1 MTDYI
6 VDISDDSQTTTL
18 ASYIS
23 SPSAEVHA
31 SSSTGSSN
39 SIGDTELVESSS
51 SINAYRW
58 YPQESLGDSSATD
71 RVLTL
76 SEEHH
81 PSVKIDASKKLTSWL
96 IPRPAEHK
104 EGAFYDIVLGVST
117 RNLNIDSIESIL
129 VGFDQVQSIEND
141 FENDGFECEVIQ
153 PHELKR
159 LSSLGS
165 LTEDNEKDPKVLR
178 WKLFNRYY
186 GYKDGVRVSFDFSTW
201 PELPVEFG
209 FLDLHFVELCI
220 DSPTLYKTDPL
231 YREHCQHASWLID
244 VNRSGCPEYD
254 RLTEELKRVRFCRHS
269 GDGKIAVIKTVV
281 GEAEYLEVWD
291 LENHDPASK
300 STRYFKEE
308 RGVLIADNNDGSERA
323 PLKPYCAM
331 PIAWM
336 PLARGEVD
344 FSLSWDG
351 SLVAVMEIQQP
362 VAEHDKVNEAPA
374 KPHRSLFA
382 VYKCGRHNDGT
393 SPKASS
399 SNTFIRQDVERTCQ
413 GLREYKGSGIFH
425 MVDKSN
431 PDPKDELF
439 VTYNGQFIDVYS
451 AFEDWTPR
459 RRIAMDSTIVDSVQS
474 TSVFSSVINNQLRGR
489 FITTCSESVAFT
501 FDIVLGT
508 LVSFTSVPSFEEL
521 AFMSA
526 CASMSEDGSLIAI
539 PRFRGLSIY
548 RTETWTLHGSY
559 DFHDIGPEECVSSVQ
574 FVCDDSILSVC
585 VAPTYNF
592 YLQTRPGYLLD
603 VTTMKRVDRV
613 APDGSECWIV
623 KHMDGSVQGL
633 SYLGNTTVRHM
644 RLEERAYHSNPKS
657 PTRCNGQC
665 QDPNL
670 HDQDDIEGT
679 SASGLHLKA
688 ETTETYIGSH
698 LKREKRSSLTVT
710 MTDTTSSLAKKM
722 VVPLPDGAV
731 IHKKSFVS
739 AYRYLLVE
747 AFGTLMVWS
756 VPTTFDGDFRLQVI
770 LDVPVFYDF
779 WICSHGYIR
788 YQYGEEGD
796 IEILNHIAHPISNT
810 ATNFFLDGLRTAVD
824 IYEFAE
830 PGVKQDILRY
840 YGEYLN
846 YYPLPGDLAS
856 NILVRT
862 ANLWTPSSRKILYDF
877 FKNLLSLSSVRW
889 VPLQE
894 MTIEINPVAILLEPA
909 SWDSMAMGLLEI
921 TIDYCLHQARVEK
934 NRQFLLPILQCIESL
949 VDPKQQYS
957 DLVRKIYRE
966 MAYFPAQG
974 REFII
979 DHHALASPLEFQW
992 RFWRPYPWG
1001 LHQHKDQVLQLDLD
1015 GTPKPPKSN
1024 FTRDIFQAS
1033 FNLLWRRP
1041 EDEESQQEPNQRGE
1055 EALVQTLFSWPQA
1068 IWKMVLRKC
1077 KLRYN
1082 TTVECHPFELETLD
1096 NPALKALV
1104 EFKWN
1109 TIGFNYWLIRFLGQ
1123 VCYYILVLTAI
1134 FLQIY
1139 GKQEQDAPKEG
1150 EKKSNL
1156 GQDGLF
1162 ISIIVVAFIFLW
1174 LEFVQLLKDKRGYIR
1189 SIYNLVDLFVFLL
1202 PLAGAVNQFLIIR
1215 GVIEKGLNPGLLSF
1229 SILFIFLHFLFELRV
1244 FQAVCH
1250 FVSII
1255 IRTIYAIRVFIF
1267 VFAGGLLGF
1276 SIAILHLLHGCDVE
1290 KCSYFTDGFS
1300 NNLFRAFSVT
1310 YFMMGSNYDQVE
1322 KGFTSDSFA
1331 FHGMMMIFF
1340 FFTVIVML
1348 NVLIAL
1354 INNAICDGDQSWQLD
1369 WMEYRMRYI
1378 ESAENMTYDIPGF
1391 RENHNYFPD
1400 TIYYTATGQRVRDY
1414 TKETQR
1420 LIDEAGRSSVSETTT
1435 ALTTPVVATSVTTVV
1450 ESPVSAAVEP
1460 VVSAIV
1466 DKRSPETTLV
1476 RRATVTAAT
1485 STSKAAAAP
1494 MAKTAGTTDENDLMS
1509 MIRQQHEDQIRR
1521 AEEQRRQ
1528 YEEQMRRSD
1537 EQMKLL
1543 AEQSRRLEEQR
1554 LAMMDLQSE
1563 LKSLKESGDR

>member
-1 MTDYI
+1 MADYI

-31 SSSTGSSN
+31 SSSTGSSSSN

-58 YPQESLGDSSATD
+58 YPHESMEDSSATD

-76 SEEHH
+76 SEEYH

-96 IPRPAEHK
+96 IPRPTEHK

-165 LTEDNEKDPKVLR
+165 LTEDNEKDPQVLR

-254 RLTEELKRVRFCRHS
+254 RLTEELMRVRFCRHS

-300 STRYFKEE
+300 ATRYFKED

-331 PIAWM
+331 PIGWM
-336 PLARGEVD
+336 PLAKGEVD

-351 SLVAVMEIQQP
+351 SLVAVMDIQQP
-362 VAEHDKVNEAPA
+362 GAEHDKVNETPA
-374 KPHRSLFA
+374 KPHQSLFA
-382 VYKCGRHNDGT
+382 VYNVPVKDSG
-393 SPKASS
+393 
-399 SNTFIRQDVERTCQ
+399 NTKDL
-413 GLREYKGSGIFH
+413 GYFH

-501 FDIVLGT
+501 FDIILGT

-548 RTETWTLHGSY
+548 QTETWTLHGSY

-644 RLEERAYHSNPKS
+644 RLEDRAYHSNPKS

-756 VPTTFDGDFRLQVI
+756 VPTTFDGDFRLQLI
-770 LDVPVFYDF
+770 LDIPVFYDF

-810 ATNFFLDGLRTAVD
+810 VTNFFLDGLRTAVD

-894 MTIEINPVAILLEPA
+894 MTIEINP
-909 SWDSMAMGLLEI
+909 
-921 TIDYCLHQARVEK
+921 ARVEK

-1041 EDEESQQEPNQRGE
+1041 EDEESQQGPNQRGE
-1055 EALVQTLFSWPQA
+1055 EALVHTLFSWPQA

-1104 EFKWN
+1104 EYKWN

-1123 VCYYILVLTAI
+1123 VCYYIL
-1134 FLQIY
+1134 
-1139 GKQEQDAPKEG
+1139 
-1150 EKKSNL
+1150 
-1156 GQDGLF
+1156 
-1162 ISIIVVAFIFLW
+1162 

-1229 SILFIFLHFLFELRV
+1229 SVLFIFLHFLFELRV

-1300 NNLFRAFSVT
+1300 NNLFGAFSVT
-1310 YFMMGSNYDQVE
+1310 YFMMGGNYDQVE

-1420 LIDEAGRSSVSETTT
+1420 LIDEAGPSSVSDTTT
-1435 ALTTPVVATSVTTVV
+1435 AITTPVVATSVTTVV

-1460 VVSAIV
+1460 VVSTIV

-1494 MAKTAGTTDENDLMS
+1494 MAKTASTTDENDLMS

-1537 EQMKLL
+1537 EQMRLL